1 MPEPTE
7 PIRVLIVEDNP
18 GDVRLLRE
26 QLRSRSNGGPTFVVE
41 DLERMDD
48 AIDRLHRQ
56 ADVDVVLLD
65 LSLPDVH
72 GLESVRRLLSEV
84 EDCPAVVVMTGNA
97 DHHVAANSVAAGA
110 QDFLIKGSVEADLL
124 ARSIQYARERHRSRL
139 QLENALARETEMV
152 GRLQE
157 LDRLKSRFVAMA
169 SHELRTPLASISGF
183 AATLRTR
190 WTDIEDDDRLAYIRI
205 IDEQG
210 ARLSRLVDDL
220 LVLSRIESG
229 AVEVRAEAVGVQTA
243 VNAVLTELDAQEHS
257 VVVDVPPTVQVFADR
272 DHLEQMLVNYVTNA
286 IKYGDAPITVQVRPH
301 GSSYVDVLVCDAGTG
316 VPEDIESVL
325 FEEFVRGRGHSAARI
340 PGTGLGLSIVRGL
353 ARAQGGDAWHEPNVP
368 VGSVFALR
376 LPSPAG

>member
-1 MPEPTE
+1 MPEPTRQ
-7 PIRVLIVEDNP
+7 IRVLIVEDNP

-26 QLRSRSNGGPTFVVE
+26 QLRSRGNGGPTFVVE
-41 DLERMDD
+41 ELERIDD
-48 AIDRLHRQ
+48 SIDRLRRQ
-56 ADVDVVLLD
+56 PDVDVVLLD
-65 LSLPDVH
+65 LSLPDAH
-72 GLESVRRLLSEV
+72 GLATVRRLLSDV

-97 DHHVAANSVAAGA
+97 DHDVAADSVAAGA
-110 QDFLIKGSVEADLL
+110 QDFLVKGSVEADLL
-124 ARSIQYARERHRSRL
+124 VRSIQYARERHRSRL
-139 QLENALARETEMV
+139 ELERALARETEMV
-152 GRLQE
+152 GRLRE

-190 WTDIEDDDRLAYIRI
+190 WTNIADDDRLAYIRI

-210 ARLSRLVDDL
+210 ARLTRLVDDL

-229 AVEVRAEAVGVQTA
+229 AVEVRAEAVGVEA
-243 VNAVLTELDAQEHS
+243 AIHAVLTDLDTREHS
-257 VVVDVPPTVQVFADR
+257 VVVDVPPTVQVFADP
-272 DHLEQMLVNYVTNA
+272 DHLGQMLVNYVTNA
-286 IKYGDAPITVQVRPH
+286 IKYGEAPITVQVRPH
-301 GSSYVDVLVCDAGTG
+301 GSSYVDVLVCDSGAG
-316 VPEDIESVL
+316 VPQDIESVL
-325 FEEFVRGRGHSAARI
+325 FEEFVRGRGHSAAQI